1 MLYCSGEEKELLSV
15 NPVPVCPFN
24 RVFIVVVQ
32 CYLIGADVN
41 GFETM
46 TATQLPTYLHI
57 HTHCP
62 TPTPGKTK
70 TFEPPPSKKKKGYG
84 FVSFKDPNDFMKAL
98 REMNG
103 KYIGNRPVKLRKSTW
118 KDRDAGVVKKKER
131 KKKSQG
137 HLGGDI
143 SLYSSK
149 GVPTFAHV

>member
-1 MLYCSGEEKELLSV
+1 MSDEGLARGFAKYPTLLKAKVIREKRSGKSKVSCQQLYCSGEEKELLSV
-15 NPVPVCPFN
+15 NPVPVCPLN

-70 TFEPPPSKKKKGYG
+70 TFEPPSSKTKKGI
-84 FVSFKDPNDFMKAL
+84 
-98 REMNG
+98 R
-103 KYIGNRPVKLRKSTW
+103 ICKLQRSKRLHESVA
-118 KDRDAGVVKKKER
+118 RNER
-131 KKKSQG
+131 KVYRKQ
-137 HLGGDI
+137 
-143 SLYSSK
+143 
-149 GVPTFAHV
+149 ARQA

>member
-1 MLYCSGEEKELLSV
+1 MSDEGLARGFAKYPTLLKAKVIREKRSGKSKVSCQQLYCSGEEKELLSV

-32 CYLIGADVN
+32 CFLIGADVN

-70 TFEPPPSKKKKGYG
+70 TLTTPLQKK
-84 FVSFKDPNDFMKAL
+84 
-98 REMNG
+98 
-103 KYIGNRPVKLRKSTW
+103 
-118 KDRDAGVVKKKER
+118 
-131 KKKSQG
+131 
-137 HLGGDI
+137 
-143 SLYSSK
+143 
-149 GVPTFAHV
+149 